1 MTWPKRKIAE
11 RVGPHELLVL
21 TGAACVAAGNG
32 RSVPVVPITPEYI
45 ACVED
50 AQRGQQNDKA
60 QCMAADDLFGCEG
73 NAELTY
79 KRRLVWCS
87 QDAYRRARRSAGPD

>member
-1 MTWPKRKIAE
+1 MAWPKRKIAE
-11 RVGPHELLVL
+11 RTGPLVLFVL
-21 TGAACVAAGNG
+21 TGAACGAARNG
-32 RSVPVVPITPEYI
+32 PSVPVVPITPEYI

-50 AQRGQQNDKA
+50 AQRGQRDDKA
-60 QCMAADDLFGCEG
+60 QCMAADDVFGCEG

-79 KRRLVWCS
+79 ERRLMWCS